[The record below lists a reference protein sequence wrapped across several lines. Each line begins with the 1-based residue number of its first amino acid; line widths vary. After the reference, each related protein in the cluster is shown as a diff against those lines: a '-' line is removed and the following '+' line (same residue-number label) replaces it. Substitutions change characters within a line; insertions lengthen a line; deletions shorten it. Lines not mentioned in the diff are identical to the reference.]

1 VAAPLRIKRLEQ
13 QILAKVDSVVRR
25 DLSDPR
31 LGLVTITRVSLTKD
45 LETCD
50 VYWSTLDEDR
60 KRTLSEKALE
70 SARGFIQREVAAV
83 MELRV
88 APRLSFHFDKGFAAA
103 ARVQDLIG
111 KARAEDEARRAKSS
125 QPPAPEHES

>member
-31 LGLVTITRVSLTKD
+31 LGIVTITRVALSKD

-50 VYWSTLDEDR
+50 VYWSSLDEGP
-60 KRTLSEKALE
+60 KLTRTEKALE
-70 SARGFIQREVAAV
+70 SARGFVQREVAAV

-88 APRLSFHFDKGFAAA
+88 APRISFHFDKGFAAA
-103 ARVQDLIG
+103 TRVQDLIG
-111 KARAEDEARRAKSS
+111 KARAEDEARRAKASPT
-125 QPPAPEHES
+125 PPEEGS